1 MKEERKVIFGQM
13 LDYFRKQNN
22 LTMEDLGNAIGR
34 TRSTISRWVSGERYP
49 KIEEVEQLVALF
61 NTDTETL
68 LFGAQSNKPSQS
80 MLIPLDKKLGNRIKQ
95 FREEKGVSQE
105 LLVKTLGISLNDLK
119 SYEMGQKP
127 FTVNTVFHF
136 ADALGVTF
144 DDLFPNT
151 TTEYFNEIP
160 AILYLDEENNTII
173 TTNGKKYVVSDKEMQ
188 QAKDFLTFLH
198 RK

>member
-1 MKEERKVIFGQM
+1 MEIGELINQKRKEKKLTLEEVGNLVGVGKSTVRKWEKGMIE
-13 LDYFRKQNN
+13 N
-22 LTMEDLGNAIGR
+22 IGR
-34 TRSTISRWVSGERYP
+34 DNIVKLSKALDISPLSLLGI
-49 KIEEVEQLVALF
+49 IEKE
-61 NTDTETL
+61 NNN
-68 LFGAQSNKPSQS
+68 QSSS
-80 MLIPLDKKLGNRIKQ
+80 DLIPLDKKLGNRVKQ
-95 FREEKGVSQE
+95 YREEKGVSQE

-119 SYEMGQKP
+119 SYETGQKP

-173 TTNGKKYVVSDKEMQ
+173 TTKGKKYVVSDKEMQ

>member
-1 MKEERKVIFGQM
+1 MDLAKYAGIKIKELRKKNKITQSDLAKKIGIGKSAISNYESGYRM
-13 LDYFRKQNN
+13 PKQ
-22 LTMEDLGNAIGR
+22 D
-34 TRSTISRWVSGERYP
+34 
-49 KIEEVEQLVALF
+49 
-61 NTDTETL
+61 L
-68 LFGAQSNKPSQS
+68 LFKLANFFNESVDIFFPTYLETQPKPTS
-80 MLIPLDKKLGNRIKQ
+80 LDKKIGNLIKQ

-119 SYEMGQKP
+119 AYETGQKP
-127 FTVNTVFHF
+127 FTVDTVFHF

-151 TTEYFNEIP
+151 TTEYFDEIP

>member
-1 MKEERKVIFGQM
+1 MDLAKYAGIKIKELRKKNKITQSDLAKKIGIGKSAISNYESGYRM
-13 LDYFRKQNN
+13 PKQ
-22 LTMEDLGNAIGR
+22 D
-34 TRSTISRWVSGERYP
+34 
-49 KIEEVEQLVALF
+49 
-61 NTDTETL
+61 L
-68 LFGAQSNKPSQS
+68 LFKLANVFNESVDVFFPTYLETQPKPT
-80 MLIPLDKKLGNRIKQ
+80 LLDKKLGNRVKQ
-95 FREEKGVSQE
+95 FREEKDISQE

-151 TTEYFNEIP
+151 TTEYFDKIP

-173 TTNGKKYVVSDKEMQ
+173 TTNGKKYVVSDNEMQ